1 MKKLRNKSHLQAI
14 MWSAFPS
21 LLWNTNTNTATN
33 TKRERSDDPCESA
46 LVQWWEKRTPFLT
59 GGNLQKDRALGRAV
73 MSQHQLWGKEVRSER
88 IRLD

>member
-21 LLWNTNTNTATN
+21 LLSVPATN

-46 LVQWWEKRTPFLT
+46 LGNGGKKELPF
-59 GGNLQKDRALGRAV
+59 
-73 MSQHQLWGKEVRSER
+73 
-88 IRLD
+88 

>member
-1 MKKLRNKSHLQAI
+1 MKKLRNKIHLQAI

-46 LVQWWEKRTPFLT
+46 LGNGGKKELPF
-59 GGNLQKDRALGRAV
+59 
-73 MSQHQLWGKEVRSER
+73 
-88 IRLD
+88 